1 MTVALSSTAVSHYVL
16 DKGAS
21 RFTLRAFAGGM
32 LSAMG
37 HNPTIAIRDFS
48 GEVEFNPAEPQKGT
62 LHLQIRADSLE
73 VTDDIKSA
81 DRKEMESTMKQ
92 QVLQSAQF
100 PDITF
105 DATVASANQL
115 GEGRFHVSLNGMLS
129 LRGATG
135 RAPVTAQVTLLGD
148 MLRAS
153 GEFSL
158 LQTDYGIPLVSV
170 AGGAL
175 KLKDELKFTFDI
187 VARKQE

>member
-1 MTVALSSTAVSHYVL
+1 
-16 DKGAS
+16 
-21 RFTLRAFAGGM
+21 M

-37 HNPTIAIRDFS
+37 HNPTIAIRDFT
-48 GEVEFNPAEPQKGT
+48 GEVNFDPAEPGKGT

-81 DRKEMESTMKQ
+81 DRKDMESAMKQ
-92 QVLQSAQF
+92 QVLQSAEYSN
-100 PDITF
+100 IIF
-105 DATVASANQL
+105 DAAVASANRL
-115 GEGRFHVSLNGMLS
+115 SEGRFQVSLNGTLS
-129 LRGATG
+129 LRGATN

-148 MLRAS
+148 VLRAS